1 MKIIKGKRIKPLAIL
16 LYGIHGIGKSTFAL
30 EAPNPIYVG
39 SEENDELDVHRMPKV
54 QVWDDIINQLK
65 FLMTSEHEYKTL
77 VIDTIDALEQVAQKA
92 ILKKAPGKTMATA
105 FEGFG
110 KAYIQMSDMFL
121 DLRDNYIVPL
131 RDKKGMNIIILAHA
145 EKNKHEDPMT
155 GTSYDNYSTTMHKRV
170 KPIFEDWVSAIFFA
184 TWELLKTETSSGKE
198 RAIGDGTRIIYTE
211 ERPSHIAKNRFEL
224 PYEIEF
230 IKGETWKE
238 VTSLIKEFYK
248 ADIRKELDF
257 ESLLNQVDE
266 SARAKIELSI
276 SRAKDNHDELNRI
289 HTKLEKLVKGN

>member
-1 MKIIKGKRIKPLAIL
+1 MKIIKGKKIKPLAIL

-30 EAPNPIYVG
+30 DAPNPIYVG

-54 QVWDDIINQLK
+54 QAWTDLVSQLNW
-65 FLMTSEHEYKTL
+65 LLTNDHEYKTL
-77 VIDTIDALEQVAQKA
+77 VIDTVDALEQVAQKE

-121 DLRDNYIVPL
+121 AIRDNYIVPL
-131 RDKKGMNIIILAHA
+131 REKKGMNIIILAHA

-184 TWELLKTETSSGKE
+184 TWELMKSETSSGKE

-211 ERPSHIAKNRFEL
+211 ERPSHIAKNRFDL
-224 PYEIEF
+224 PYQIEF
-230 IKGETWKE
+230 IKGETWRE
-238 VTSLIKEFYK
+238 VTSLIKDFYK
-248 ADIRKELDF
+248 NDNKKELDF
-257 ESLLNQVDE
+257 ETLLNEVDE
-266 SARAKIELSI
+266 SVRAKIELSI
-276 SRAKDNHDELNRI
+276 SRAKDNQDELNRI
-289 HTKLEKLVKGN
+289 YTKLEKLVKGK